1 MRFADIPGN
10 EDIRRAL
17 TGMADSGRVAHA
29 MLFYENEGCGALP
42 LVLAY
47 FQYLNCQDRHDGD
60 SCGEC
65 PSCRKISRLIHPDL
79 HFVFPVNTGSKVS
92 ASEKPV
98 SDTYMEYWR
107 DLVLADP
114 YFLESDLYSAL
125 GIEGK
130 SGNIAV
136 AEAKSVISKLSLS
149 SVEDGYRA
157 IVVWLPEK
165 MNAEAANRLL
175 KIVEEPPEKTLFLF
189 VTHAPDKMLQTI
201 FSRCQ
206 SFRIPPLSKAQ
217 VSEILESRFSVSP
230 DRAKV
235 LAGISGGSVG
245 VALSMIGDKEEHG
258 EYAVIFRKL
267 MTAMMS
273 RDLTAALEAGEDM
286 ASLSSREKQKGFCIF
301 AADCV
306 RKIFMIRKGLVQI
319 SNAAEDELPL
329 LSDIAAGTGD
339 GFCDRA
345 AGILDRASALID
357 RNVNARIVFC
367 DLVDRLFLSI

>member
-10 EDIRRAL
+10 EELKKAL
-17 TGMADSGRVAHA
+17 VSMADSGRVSHA
-29 MLFYENEGCGALP
+29 MLLYENEGCGALAMA
-42 LVLAY
+42 LAY
-47 FQYLNCQDRHDGD
+47 TQYLNCSDRKDGD
-60 SCGEC
+60 SCGQC
-65 PSCRKISRLIHPDL
+65 QSCRQMSGLVHPDT
-79 HFVFPVNTGSKVS
+79 HFIFPVNSSRKIDVQKPT
-92 ASEKPV
+92 SE
-98 SDTYMEYWR
+98 SFLGLWR
-107 DLVLADP
+107 ELVKENP
-114 YFLESDLYSAL
+114 YFLESELYSKL